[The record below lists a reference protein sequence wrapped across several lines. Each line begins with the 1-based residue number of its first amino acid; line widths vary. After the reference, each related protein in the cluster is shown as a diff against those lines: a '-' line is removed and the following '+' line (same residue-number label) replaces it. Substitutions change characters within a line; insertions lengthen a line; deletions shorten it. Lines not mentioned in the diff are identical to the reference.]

1 LRKIARSWHRPASVQ
16 SEPLSREQALF
27 ELLLSLYDDD
37 RHGLIRF
44 VQFGEQGQELAAKL
58 PGAEAP
64 LTDIV
69 GRAVIQLRSQ
79 GLVDMAL
86 FTRLEREFPLRV
98 AEIGAVRTRWGS
110 PSRASN
116 APRPVE
122 AKVEE
127 PFGAL
132 LSDAEARRLALRE
145 AGEGTT
151 AVDTEILEL
160 KRKVRQGH
168 VLGQGTT
175 LKGRYWLLDQIGAGG
190 FGTVWRARDNVESRI
205 VAIKILHPQEA
216 RDTSKRERFFR
227 GARAMRRLDHPAI
240 VRIYEAEC
248 SEGDLHFFV
257 MEHVDGVDLDRTVR
271 EKLLTLAQVVPI
283 VVEIGKALARAHE
296 LGMVHRDV
304 KPSNIVIDRQGR
316 PRLTDFDLV
325 RADDTTGGTRQGG
338 MGTFVYSAPE
348 MYEDANRA
356 DARADVFGLGMT
368 AVFAFFGHTLPVEVL
383 RDEREVFARLR
394 CSPAV
399 KQVLLKAIQWTA
411 AARYTRVR
419 EFCDALAAAAS
430 LPEPQQPDVRRQS
443 REVVVLSIVAAAVL
457 AMVLVIPYVS
467 GGGAA
472 GDAGAVV
479 TSAVE
484 HREPAAARREPVVE
498 RHEPLAAA
506 HGETPRQEVAPAESV
521 RVEDHGTTTEA
532 GPTEAA
538 MTNKAGT
545 PAVNRPRKSASPT
558 PRVAETKPRPGKPLT
573 TEVVE
578 AIARACDGDPLPGE
592 GCFNEVEVE
601 VETDASGVLVDAKPR
616 GRHASSTVG
625 RCIRQKLLGQAY
637 TLGAQLGPVVTF
649 TCKDD

>member
-1 LRKIARSWHRPASVQ
+1 MQP
-16 SEPLSREQALF
+16 EPLSREQALF

-44 VQFGEQGQELAAKL
+44 VQFGEQGRELAAKL

-69 GRAVIQLRSQ
+69 GRAVIQLRSH
-79 GLVDMAL
+79 GLVDAAL
-86 FTRLEREFPLRV
+86 FTRLEREFPLRM
-98 AEIGAVRTRWGS
+98 AEIVAVGTRWSAQTRAASGS
-110 PSRASN
+110 
-116 APRPVE
+116 RPAELELEGPFE
-122 AKVEE
+122 AM
-127 PFGAL
+127 
-132 LSDAEARRLALRE
+132 LSDAETRRHALRE
-145 AGEGTT
+145 AGESTA
-151 AVDTEILEL
+151 AVDTEILDL
-160 KRKVRQGH
+160 KRKVRQGQ

-175 LKGRYWLLDQIGAGG
+175 LRGRYWLLDQIGAGG
-190 FGTVWRARDNVESRI
+190 FGTVWRARDNVESRT

-248 SEGDLHFFV
+248 SEGDHHFFV
-257 MEHVDGVDLDRTVR
+257 MEHVDGVDLDRSVR
-271 EKLLTLAQVVPI
+271 EKLLAPTQVVPI

-304 KPSNIVIDRQGR
+304 KPSNIVIDGEGR

-411 AARYTRVR
+411 AARYPRVR

-430 LPEPQQPDVRRQS
+430 QQAPPLPDIHRER
-443 REVVVLSIVAAAVL
+443 REVVVLTLVAAVVL
-457 AMVLVIPYVS
+457 ALVLVIPYVS
-467 GGGAA
+467 GDDGAV
-472 GDAGAVV
+472 GDAGAVA

-484 HREPAAARREPVVE
+484 RGEPAATPREPVAE
-498 RHEPLAAA
+498 RHDPSEVTQRYAPRKEP
-506 HGETPRQEVAPAESV
+506 VPAEPDPV
-521 RVEDHGTTTEA
+521 DDYGTTTDA
-532 GPTEAA
+532 GPTEVAKEVGA
-538 MTNKAGT
+538 PPVT
-545 PAVNRPRKSASPT
+545 PPRKSASPA
-558 PRVAETKPRPGKPLT
+558 PRVTEAKPKPGKPLT
-573 TEVVE
+573 AEVVE
-578 AIARACDGDPLPGE
+578 AIARGCEADLPAEE

-601 VETDASGVLVDAKPR
+601 VATDASGVLVDAKPR
-616 GRHASSTVG
+616 GRHASSAVG

-637 TLGAQLGPVVTF
+637 TLGAQFGPVVAF
-649 TCKDD
+649 TCKGD